1 MQVLVAALPKAP
13 SEMEGEADEAVGR
26 PLERTTLDVSFNV
39 GEDEVFGLWVAG
51 LRALLAETRP
61 KPLPYPAPFNPL
73 HASAGAA
80 LRHAP
85 PSDASRFERARDA
98 ALVCLDGYMQSRL
111 FVGVTVVW
119 VLLVVIFGA
128 MYFFLLVGWHGLGQ
142 DEANELAN
150 ASIQVLTLLFTYIL
164 SLTAPWRVGNAVHLW
179 GTRRQSAAGLDLY
192 GRPAQGIW
200 WHIPPTQR
208 KRIVAL
214 LMVNLSFQYLT
225 QLCRIGWSSYTASQT
240 VAGAVLINLTFVTS
254 LLAGIGSG
262 AYQGACEDAVRKAS
276 PGVFPPTP
284 LAFAL
289 EAGKRRLKEAREEA
303 RALEVARQAAKGAQ
317 HGATKGARGG
327 AAPAMAP
334 AAPVVREVHPEGAS
348 PIPSSTEGPDG
359 FIEVLPAAHDSTARP
374 ASTEELFG
382 VAEPLHKCSM
392 LTEVGVEAG
401 VGTPPSPHKLPKTA
415 AGRQAAALHALHA
428 PAAADIPP
436 EMGAEAA
443 AQEAAVAEGLGVSY
457 RSEEL
462 DEQSDLVRAEALQR
476 AYLEA
481 VRAREK
487 SFDEEQADPKQ

>member
-1 MQVLVAALPKAP
+1 MASDGLPECMQVLVAALPKAP
-13 SEMEGEADEAVGR
+13 SEMDDEADELVDN

-334 AAPVVREVHPEGAS
+334 AGRTRGPPRRSLSHPVFHRRSRRLHRGLARRPRLYGQTRIDRGA
-348 PIPSSTEGPDG
+348 
-359 FIEVLPAAHDSTARP
+359 LWR
-374 ASTEELFG
+374 
-382 VAEPLHKCSM
+382 
-392 LTEVGVEAG
+392 
-401 VGTPPSPHKLPKTA
+401 
-415 AGRQAAALHALHA
+415 RR
-428 PAAADIPP
+428 
-436 EMGAEAA
+436 AA
-443 AQEAAVAEGLGVSY
+443 AQVFNAHRGWGRGWRGHTAFPTQAA
-457 RSEEL
+457 
-462 DEQSDLVRAEALQR
+462 
-476 AYLEA
+476 
-481 VRAREK
+481 
-487 SFDEEQADPKQ
+487 

>member
-1 MQVLVAALPKAP
+1 M
-13 SEMEGEADEAVGR
+13 
-26 PLERTTLDVSFNV
+26 
-39 GEDEVFGLWVAG
+39 
-51 LRALLAETRP
+51 
-61 KPLPYPAPFNPL
+61 
-73 HASAGAA
+73 ASLMTSDC
-80 LRHAP
+80 LRH
-85 PSDASRFERARDA
+85 
-98 ALVCLDGYMQSRL
+98 
-111 FVGVTVVW
+111 
-119 VLLVVIFGA
+119 
-128 MYFFLLVGWHGLGQ
+128 
-142 DEANELAN
+142 
-150 ASIQVLTLLFTYIL
+150 QVLTLLFTYIL
-164 SLTAPWRVGNAVHLW
+164 SLTAPWRIGNAVHLW

-214 LMVNLSFQYLT
+214 LMANLIFQYLT

-240 VAGAVLINLTFVTS
+240 IAGAVLINLTFVTS

-262 AYQGACEDAVRKAS
+262 AYQGACENAVRKAS

-303 RALEVARQAAKGAQ
+303 RALEAARQEAKG
-317 HGATKGARGG
+317 TRGG

-334 AAPVVREVHPEGAS
+334 AAPGPAAPGPAAPGVREIHRPEGACGRPDDRPFWGRRSLIAPEKIHRPEGAS
-348 PIPSSTEGPDG
+348 PIRSPTEGPDG
-359 FIEVLPAAHDSTARP
+359 FIEVLPAAHVDAARP
-374 ASTEELFG
+374 ASTKELFG

-401 VGTPPSPHKLPKTA
+401 VGTPPSPHKLPKPA
-415 AGRQAAALHALHA
+415 AGRQAAALHTPHA
-428 PAAADIPP
+428 PALADIPP
-436 EMGAEAA
+436 EVGAEAA
-443 AQEAAVAEGLGVSY
+443 AQAAAEAEGLGVSY

-462 DEQSDLVRAEALQR
+462 DEQSDLVRLEALQR

-487 SFDEEQADPKQ
+487 SFDEEGQTDLQ